1 VKIADAFRQV
11 PLHGL
16 LFRFS
21 GISLLRRRWQLAQSR
36 AGRV

>member
-21 GISLLRRRWQLAQSR
+21 DISLPRRLRQFAQSR